1 MRGAFI
7 VFEGPEGGGKTLQ
20 VSELSG
26 TLQSAGY
33 PTLVTREPGGTSVGE
48 AIRSLLLGSEDYAI
62 LPETEVLL
70 MAASRAQHVR
80 QTIVPACEKGQIV
93 LCDRFVDSTYAY
105 QGGGRR
111 LELEA
116 LASIQRFATGGLE
129 PDLKLLLD
137 LPVETGLRRRHAE
150 PGSLNRIDRADL
162 EFHQRVRE
170 IYVRLAG
177 EDPGRWAVID
187 ATGSPDKV
195 ASAIDAAVRARFA
208 GASELST
215 SLGRRLSISPEP
227 DRERCLEQ
235 PYESAN
241 E

>member
-26 TLQSAGY
+26 TLRSAGY

-105 QGGGRR
+105 QGAGRS
-111 LELEA
+111 LGVQA
-116 LASIQRFATGGLE
+116 LVGIQRFATGGLE
-129 PDLKLLLD
+129 PDLKVLLD
-137 LPVETGLRRRHAE
+137 VPVEIGLGRRLSD
-150 PGSLNRIDRADL
+150 PSSLNRIDRAGIQ
-162 EFHQRVRE
+162 FHERVRDA
-170 IYVRLAG
+170 YLDLASRRP
-177 EDPGRWAVID
+177 EQWVVID
-187 ATGSPDKV
+187 ASRTAEDV
-195 ASAIDAAVRARFA
+195 ARSVEEAVRVRLGLQVPSKAAR
-208 GASELST
+208 E
-215 SLGRRLSISPEP
+215 
-227 DRERCLEQ
+227 
-235 PYESAN
+235 
-241 E
+241 